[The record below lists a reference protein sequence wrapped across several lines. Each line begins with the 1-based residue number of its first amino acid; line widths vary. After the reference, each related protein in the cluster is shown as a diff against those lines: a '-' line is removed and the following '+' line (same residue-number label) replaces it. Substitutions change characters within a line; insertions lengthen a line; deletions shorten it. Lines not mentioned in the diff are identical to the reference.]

1 MKKEIFEVDSQ
12 DIKNLIGIQVT
23 IMLEIKLRKYS
34 F

>member
-12 DIKNLIGIQVT
+12 DIKNLIDIQVT